1 VPHTSTKRNWE
12 YHSVPS
18 IYMPTNVKLLEDPTL
33 LYIKP
38 PQEMSRVEIAELER
52 ELRALDDPVVDDLGE
67 SL

>member
-1 VPHTSTKRNWE
+1 M
-12 YHSVPS
+12 PS

-52 ELRALDDPVVDDLGE
+52 ELRALDDPVADELGE
-67 SL
+67 SFL